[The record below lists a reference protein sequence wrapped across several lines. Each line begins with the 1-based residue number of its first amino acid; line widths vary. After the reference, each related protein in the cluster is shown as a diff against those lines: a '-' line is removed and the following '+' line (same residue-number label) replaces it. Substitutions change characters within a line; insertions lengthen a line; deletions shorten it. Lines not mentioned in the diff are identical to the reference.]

1 VNIYEGAEAGRR
13 TLLRRRPLGTA
24 DLPETVRRRTREVF
38 GADLSVEET
47 VRRIIADVRDRGD
60 EALRYYTRAF
70 DGADIERLEVT
81 PDEIRAAYREI
92 DPDLTGALRIAAER
106 LRVFHEAQREH
117 AARPFSVDGAAN
129 IVRAVDRAGVYVP
142 SHRGAVY
149 PSSVIHTVMPARAA
163 GVREVILCTPCDPDG
178 RVAPVKLVAA
188 DLAGADRVFRVS
200 GAQAIAAMA
209 YGTESIPRVD
219 IVCGPGNIF
228 VTVAKKEVF
237 GEVGIDALYGPSE
250 TIVIADESA
259 DPRLCAAD
267 LIAQAEH
274 DELASPI
281 LITTS
286 RALAER
292 VAAEVE
298 AQLSDLPRGGIA
310 RASFAARGGAVV
322 VETLDEA
329 IVLANE
335 YAPEHLCLLTRDAH
349 ARASQVRNAGAVFVG
364 ETSPESLGDY
374 TAGPSHTMPT
384 AGTARFASPLSVH
397 HFLRVMSVVE
407 VDRAAIE
414 RLGPSAAL
422 IARFEGFAGH
432 ARSIEYRVQP

>member
-1 VNIYEGAEAGRR
+1 MKIFEGAEAGRR
-13 TLLRRRPLGTA
+13 VILRRRPLTA
-24 DLPETVRRRTREVF
+24 VDLPEAVRRRTREVF
-38 GADLSVEET
+38 GAELTVEET
-47 VRRIIADVRDRGD
+47 VRRVIADVRERGD
-60 EALRYYTRAF
+60 EALRHYTRAL
-70 DGADIERLEVT
+70 DGADIEAIEVGRA
-81 PDEIRAAYREI
+81 EIEAAYNQV
-92 DPDLTGALRIAAER
+92 DPALVEALRIAAER
-106 LRVFHEAQREH
+106 VRAFHEAQREH
-117 AARPFSVDGAAN
+117 AARSFSLDGVGCV
-129 IVRAVDRAGVYVP
+129 VRPVDRAGVYVP
-142 SHRGAVY
+142 SQRGAVY
-149 PSSVIHTVMPARAA
+149 PSSVIHTVGPARAA
-163 GVREVILCTPCDPDG
+163 GVPEIALCTPCEPDG

-188 DLAGADRVFRVS
+188 DLAGADRVFRIG

-209 YGTESIPRVD
+209 YGTESVPRVD
-219 IVCGPGNIF
+219 VVCGPGNIF

-237 GEVGIDALYGPSE
+237 GDVGIDALYGPSE

-259 DPRLCAAD
+259 DPKLCAAD

-298 AQLSDLPRGGIA
+298 AQLADLPRGAVA
-310 RASFAARGGAVV
+310 RASFEARGGAVV
-322 VETLDEA
+322 VASLDEA
-329 IVLANE
+329 IALANE

-349 ARASQVRNAGAVFVG
+349 ERLSQVRNAGAVFVG

-384 AGTARFASPLSVH
+384 VGTARFASPLGVH
-397 HFLRVMSVVE
+397 HFLKTMSVVE
-407 VDRAAIE
+407 VDRDVLE
-414 RLGPSAAL
+414 RLGKPAAA

-432 ARSIEYRVQP
+432 ARSIEYRIGA